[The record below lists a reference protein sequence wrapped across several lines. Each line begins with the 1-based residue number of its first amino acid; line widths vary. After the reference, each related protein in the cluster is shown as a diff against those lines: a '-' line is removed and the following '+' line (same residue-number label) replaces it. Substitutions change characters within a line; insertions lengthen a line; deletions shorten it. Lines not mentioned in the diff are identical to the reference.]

1 MDIKNVLIFTFVLC
15 YTMVNS
21 QLNYLLKSNS
31 TNKLPFKTIKNNFKD
46 SVELK
51 NYLSKLRIK
60 NIEKGYLL
68 FSIDSLICS
77 PTAARTSFY
86 VGPKFKKIFLSI
98 DQNQRKY
105 IANSSVSCE
114 KMLHENAFTPKNVAL
129 IIQQTENNLLNK
141 GYPFASVR
149 LDSIHF
155 QNEDLNAHLHIE
167 ENKKITWGEIVIN
180 GNSSINKKL
189 IQSYIQIQPGDL
201 FREEQ
206 LQNISNQLNHIPF
219 IAETKPLELLFQE
232 DKADLYLYL
241 TTKPVSLITGVLGLQ
256 PTVKNNATSY
266 ALTGDIRTKLVNSL
280 KKGESFDLQWKN
292 LQANTQL
299 LKTNISFPSILR
311 STFGIEGQFQL
322 FKKDSTFL
330 ELKSAFAIQ
339 YLLSNG
345 NTLKMFYRN
354 YQSSLLSNGQ
364 SSAASSNFAN
374 VTTNYYGLSLQKQTI
389 DYLPSPTKGYVI
401 QLEGALGLRNKKDS
415 IFQTNTKTTTAKIDF
430 LTNLYYTLRK
440 RHIIK
445 LVAISE
451 VLVAPSY
458 ARNELLRFGG
468 MTTQRGF
475 KEEEL
480 RATSRIMISLE
491 YRFLLEQNSY
501 LFLFFD
507 QSWYENK
514 LAITQ
519 RDAPYGFGGG
529 LTFGTTLGM
538 FSISY
543 ALGKQLTNP
552 ILMSNGNIHFGY
564 TSYF

>member
-1 MDIKNVLIFTFVLC
+1 MKIVLISFYIFCYSVVSSQSNYVLT
-15 YTMVNS
+15 Y
-21 QLNYLLKSNS
+21 NS
-31 TNKLPFKTIKNNFKD
+31 TLKLPFKTIQNHFKD
-46 SVELK
+46 SLELK
-51 NYLSKLRIK
+51 VYLTKLRTK
-60 NIEKGYLL
+60 AIEKGYLL

-77 PTAARTSFY
+77 QKDARTNFY
-86 VGPKFKKIFLSI
+86 VGPKFKRLFLSI

-105 IANSSVSCE
+105 IANSTAAVE
-114 KMLHENAFTPKNVAL
+114 KMISKNAFTPKNVAL
-129 IIQQTENNLLNK
+129 ILQQIENNLLNK

-149 LDSIHF
+149 LDSIYF
-155 QNEDLNAHLHIE
+155 QTDDLFAHLHIE
-167 ENKKITWGEIVIN
+167 ENKRITWGEIVIKSN
-180 GNSSINKKL
+180 ASINTKL

-206 LQNISNQLNHIPF
+206 LQNISKQLNHIPF
-219 IAETKPLELLFQE
+219 ITETKPLELLFQE
-232 DKADLYLYL
+232 DKVDLYLYL

-256 PTVKNNATSY
+256 PTTKNNTTSY
-266 ALTGDIRTKLVNSL
+266 ALTGDIRAKLVNSL

-311 STFGIEGQFQL
+311 STFGFEGQFQL

-330 ELKSAFAIQ
+330 ELKSALAIQ

-364 SSAASSNFAN
+364 STAVSSNLAN
-374 VTTNYYGLSLQKQTI
+374 VSTNYYGLSLQKQTI
-389 DYLPSPTKGYVI
+389 DYLPCPTKGYVI

-415 IFQTNTKTTTAKIDF
+415 LLQTNSTTTTAKIDF
-430 LTNLYYTLRK
+430 LFNLYYALHK
-440 RHIIK
+440 RHILK
-445 LVAISE
+445 LNSASE

-458 ARNELLRFGG
+458 SRNELLRFGG

-480 RATSRIMISLE
+480 RATSRVLIALE
-491 YRFLLEQNSY
+491 YRFLLDQNSF

-514 LAITQ
+514 IALMR
-519 RDAPYGFGGG
+519 RDTPYGFGGG
-529 LTFGTTLGM
+529 LTFGTPLGM

-552 ILMSNGNIHFGY
+552 ILISNGNIHFGY

>member
-1 MDIKNVLIFTFVLC
+1 MKIVLISLCILC
-15 YTMVNS
+15 YSIVSS
-21 QLNYLLKSNS
+21 QSNYVLTYNS
-31 TNKLPFKTIKNNFKD
+31 TLKLPFKTIQNHFKD
-46 SVELK
+46 SLELK
-51 NYLSKLRIK
+51 IYLAKLRTK
-60 NIEKGYLL
+60 AIEKGYLL
-68 FSIDSLICS
+68 FSIDSLICL

-86 VGPKFKKIFLSI
+86 VGPKFKRLFLTI

-105 IANSSVSCE
+105 LANSTAAVE
-114 KMLHENAFTPKNVAL
+114 KIISKNAFTPKNVAMIL
-129 IIQQTENNLLNK
+129 QQIENNLLNK
-141 GYPFASVR
+141 GHPFASVR

-155 QNEDLNAHLHIE
+155 QNDDLFAHLHIE
-167 ENKKITWGEIVIN
+167 ENKRITWEELVIKSN
-180 GNSSINKKL
+180 ATINNKL
-189 IQSYIQIQPGDL
+189 IQSYIHIQPGDL

-206 LQNISNQLNHIPF
+206 LQNISKQLNHIPF
-219 IAETKPLELLFQE
+219 ITETKPLELLFQE
-232 DKADLYLYL
+232 DKVDLYLYL

-256 PTVKNNATSY
+256 PTTKNNTTSY
-266 ALTGDIRTKLVNSL
+266 ALTGDIRAKLVNSL

-311 STFGIEGQFQL
+311 STFGLEGQFQL

-330 ELKSAFAIQ
+330 ELKSAIAIQ

-364 SSAASSNFAN
+364 SSATSSNLAN
-374 VTTNYYGLSLQKQTI
+374 VSTIYYGLSLQKQTI
-389 DYLPSPTKGYVI
+389 DYLPCPTKGYVI

-415 IFQTNTKTTTAKIDF
+415 LLQSNSTTTTAKIDF
-430 LTNLYYTLRK
+430 LFNLYYALNK
-440 RHIIK
+440 RHILK
-445 LVAISE
+445 LTSTSE

-468 MTTQRGF
+468 MTSQRGF

-480 RATSRIMISLE
+480 RATSRVLIALE
-491 YRFLLEQNSY
+491 YRFLLDQNSF

-514 LAITQ
+514 IALTR
-519 RDAPYGFGGG
+519 RDTPYGFGGG
-529 LTFGTTLGM
+529 LTFGTPLGM

-552 ILMSNGNIHFGY
+552 ILISNGNIHFGY

>member
-129 IIQQTENNLLNK
+129 IIQQIENNLLNK

-256 PTVKNNATSY
+256 PTAKNNATSY
-266 ALTGDIRTKLVNSL
+266 ALTGDIRAKLVNSL

>member
-1 MDIKNVLIFTFVLC
+1 MKIVLISFCILC
-15 YTMVNS
+15 YSVVSS
-21 QLNYLLKSNS
+21 QSNYVLTYNS
-31 TNKLPFKTIKNNFKD
+31 TLKLPFKTIQNHFKD
-46 SVELK
+46 SLELK
-51 NYLSKLRIK
+51 VYLTKLRTK
-60 NIEKGYLL
+60 AIEKGYLL

-77 PTAARTSFY
+77 QKDAITNFY
-86 VGPKFKKIFLSI
+86 VGPKFKRLFLSI

-105 IANSSVSCE
+105 IANSTAAVE
-114 KMLHENAFTPKNVAL
+114 KMICKNAFTPKNVAVIL
-129 IIQQTENNLLNK
+129 QQIENNLLNK

-155 QNEDLNAHLHIE
+155 QNDDLFAHLHIE
-167 ENKKITWGEIVIN
+167 ENKRITWGELVIK
-180 GNSSINKKL
+180 GNASINNKL

-201 FREEQ
+201 FQEEQ
-206 LQNISNQLNHIPF
+206 LQNISRQLNHIPF
-219 IAETKPLELLFQE
+219 ITETKPLELLFQE
-232 DKADLYLYL
+232 EKVDLYLYL

-256 PTVKNNATSY
+256 PTTKNNTTSY
-266 ALTGDIRTKLVNSL
+266 ALTGDIRVKLVNSL

-311 STFGIEGQFQL
+311 STFGLEGQFQL
-322 FKKDSTFL
+322 FKKDTTFL
-330 ELKSAFAIQ
+330 ELKSALAIQ

-364 SSAASSNFAN
+364 STAVSSNLAN
-374 VTTNYYGLSLQKQTI
+374 VSTNYYGLSLQKQTI
-389 DYLPSPTKGYVI
+389 DYLPCPTKGYII

-415 IFQTNTKTTTAKIDF
+415 IFKTNTKTTTAKIDF
-430 LTNLYYTLRK
+430 LFNLYYALYK
-440 RHIIK
+440 RHILK
-445 LVAISE
+445 FNSASE
-451 VLVAPSY
+451 VLFAPSY
-458 ARNELLRFGG
+458 ARNELVRFGG
-468 MTTQRGF
+468 MASQRGF

-480 RATSRIMISLE
+480 RATSRVLIALE
-491 YRFLLEQNSY
+491 YRFLLDQNSF

-514 LAITQ
+514 IALTR
-519 RDAPYGFGGG
+519 RDTPYGFGGG
-529 LTFGTTLGM
+529 LTFGTPLGM

-552 ILMSNGNIHFGY
+552 ILISNGNIHFGY